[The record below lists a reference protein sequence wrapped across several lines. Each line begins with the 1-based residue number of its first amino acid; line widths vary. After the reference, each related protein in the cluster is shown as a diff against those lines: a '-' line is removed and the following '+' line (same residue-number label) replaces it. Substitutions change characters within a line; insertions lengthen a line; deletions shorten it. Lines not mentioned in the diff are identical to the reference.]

1 MVRSGMW
8 WSGGTPTSSLY
19 LDSVWE
25 MDMAADVEEGNA
37 ALTVFTIGHSTRPIG
52 EFIDLLKR
60 NGVETLVDIRTIP
73 KSRHNPQYWHDAL
86 AASLAD
92 AGIAYTRLPGLG
104 GRRRTSPDSVNTAW
118 RNMSFRGYADHMQ
131 TREFR
136 EALDDLIGIAQE
148 SPTAIMC
155 SEAVPWRCHRS
166 LVGDAL
172 LVRGIDVID
181 IMSLTSNRPET
192 LTPWARVDGTMITY
206 PDDADAN
213 EQ

>member
-1 MVRSGMW
+1 
-8 WSGGTPTSSLY
+8 
-19 LDSVWE
+19 
-25 MDMAADVEEGNA
+25 MAAHGEAGTSPA
-37 ALTVFTIGHSTRPIG
+37 RIFTIGHSTRPID

-104 GRRRTSPDSVNTAW
+104 GRRRTSPDSINTAW

-131 TREFR
+131 TEEFR
-136 EALDDLIGIAQE
+136 DALNDLINIA
-148 SPTAIMC
+148 SDSTTAIMC

-172 LVRGIDVID
+172 LVRGIEVVD
-181 IMSLTSNRPET
+181 IMSPTSNRPEKI
-192 LTPWARVDGTMITY
+192 TPWAHVEGTTITY
-206 PDDADAN
+206 PGDEDAESPETA
-213 EQ
+213 E